1 MNIKVQGGTANGS
14 KAPLCHDCKHA
25 TVVQGTISR
34 HEIVEC
40 TVLDARI
47 TFPVTFCNK
56 HLHRSHPTLW
66 EMEDI
71 AWVLRTD
78 AKRGQ
83 IGFVRSKDLKP
94 VERHVLHEEW

>member
-1 MNIKVQGGTANGS
+1 MKIKIHGGTANAS
-14 KAPLCHDCKHA
+14 NTPLCYSCKHA
-25 TVVQGTISR
+25 TVVQGTSAR
-34 HEIVEC
+34 HEIIDC
-40 TVLDARI
+40 TLLDARI

-56 HLHRSHPTLW
+56 HIHRQHPTLW

-83 IGFVRSKDLKP
+83 IGFVRGKDLKA
-94 VERHVLHEEW
+94 VERHVLREDW